1 MSGGTETPSLHQEQE
16 DYPWTINIPDHPP
29 RSDSPAFVA
38 SKTLAHKIALS
49 AGVPQLLGQ
58 GKIQEHHGG
67 SLYLYDDSGWFL
79 VKNVAGIEWSAQFC
93 ADPDKVDQLRQNA
106 RRLYVAFPQSAA
118 KMAELGYQ
126 NAQQLLDNPI
136 KDANGVA
143 AWVDSIFNS
152 CVPLPQLRHVGVL
165 SSSQTGSGGVHHYP
179 TPITDIELVK
189 HDDFILWVT
198 DPESG
203 QPAAVVPAGRRG
215 SGNGEARVVYATPG
229 TPLAKQLDRA
239 QGKRQTLIAPA
250 THPLAQQAF
259 GLQNSKAGRDDA
271 GSVKKKGRK
280 GPAKIR
286 KSTKSAG

>member
-1 MSGGTETPSLHQEQE
+1 
-16 DYPWTINIPDHPP
+16 
-29 RSDSPAFVA
+29 VA
-38 SKTLAHKIALS
+38 SKGLAHRIAAS
-49 AGVPQLLGQ
+49 SGAPQFFGEGQ
-58 GKIQEHHGG
+58 IQEHHGG

-79 VKNVAGIEWSAQFC
+79 VKNIAGVEWSAQFC

-106 RRLYVAFPQSAA
+106 RRLYAAFPQSAT

-136 KDANGVA
+136 KDADGVA

-152 CVPLPQLRHVGVL
+152 CVPLPQPRHVGVL
-165 SSSQTGSGGVHHYP
+165 SSSQTASGGVHHYP

-215 SGNGEARVVYATPG
+215 SGNAEARVVYATPG
-229 TPLAKQLDRA
+229 TALAEQLDQA
-239 QGKRQTLIAPA
+239 QGQRQTLIASA
-250 THPLAQQAF
+250 SHPLAQQAF
-259 GLQNSKAGRDDA
+259 GLQDRKASPA
-271 GSVKKKGRK
+271 VKSTKKTARK
-280 GPAKIR
+280 GPPKSR